1 MASPVIQFKRGAFT
15 NLPGLRAGEPA
26 LTTDTFDLYVGI
38 DSTTNNNK
46 FFGSHRYWTKE
57 TSSKGSSINLVEGTS
72 NGTAY
77 VSVKSPDSLAGI
89 VTYTLPGSQGI
100 NGTVLTNDGSG
111 NLTWGSGSTNAIFS
125 GISTFSDTTDNILGN
140 PDTGAVQIDGGLGVN
155 KNVTV
160 GAGLSVAGESYFI
173 GTATFYG
180 GQINLGDGDG
190 DNISVAGE
198 FISNLVPNVTNTY
211 DLGLIGKRWRDG
223 YFSRNLDVTGNLNVD
238 GNVTIGGT
246 SVTLLGQEVF
256 IKNKDIILGYT
267 TSVTNTDASTDDTAN
282 HAGVAIASTVGSPLV
297 SFAASGINTLPDTYK
312 QLMWFK
318 QGTLGFGT
326 DAFAFNYGV
335 AIGTTTMADGVRL
348 AVGSGI
354 TMSDNS
360 ISATNGYFTNISASS
375 ISGTLSGTIS
385 TATTLQNAR
394 DFSITG
400 DFITAPAVS
409 FNGTANVGLAATL
422 ALNSVVLG
430 TYTSGDYVA
439 SISSGNGLTGG
450 TTGAGSTPTLAV
462 GAGEGIT
469 VNVDDV
475 ALKNGT
481 NLSANTVLKWDNTDN
496 QLTNS
501 SITDDGSTVALT
513 GNLQV
518 GGSITGTATT
528 ATRSTQVDTTA
539 TTTSS
544 DYYLTFVDD
553 ATSQTGETI
562 RVDSGIKYN
571 PGTDTLTVPT
581 IKTGT
586 INASDG
592 SSAITIN
599 DVSGNVSV
607 ASSLT
612 VTGDLTVLGSQTIVN
627 TTELKVEDN
636 LIDLGLVNSG
646 GSLVPPSVDANIDIG
661 VLFNYYTT
669 SAKKSGIFWDDSTGR
684 IGIASDLTV
693 TNGVVDTISTVW
705 APIEIGALWVND
717 CAGQSQVINCSSG
730 IRTLENI
737 TVDGGAF

>member
-1 MASPVIQFKRGAFT
+1 MASPVIQFKRGAFN

-72 NGTAY
+72 NGTDY
-77 VSVKSPDSLAGI
+77 ISLKSPDSLAGI
-89 VTYTLPGSQGI
+89 VTYTLPGVINDGYFLKVAS
-100 NGTVLTNDGSG
+100 NGTLTWENVTGSG
-111 NLTWGSGSTNAIFS
+111 ASFADVTITGISTIQGSLNVSATADFTGVSTFSNIDVNGGSIDGTTIGLTTPAAADFTTLSADSLNVS
-125 GISTFSDTTDNILGN
+125 GISTVGSLSIGSTQVISSAFQLQNILSLDATTIATIESAVANAPNTFTDLQVTGISTFQGN
-140 PDTGAVQIDGGLGVN
+140 VNIGDSSADTLTVN
-155 KNVTV
+155 
-160 GAGLSVAGESYFI
+160 S
-173 GTATFYG
+173 TATF
-180 GQINLGDGDG
+180 
-190 DNISVAGE
+190 VE
-198 FISNLVPNVTNTY
+198 PVV
-211 DLGLIGKRWRDG
+211 
-223 YFSRNLDVTGNLNVD
+223 
-238 GNVTIGGT
+238 
-246 SVTLLGQEVF
+246 
-256 IKNKDIILGYT
+256 
-267 TSVTNTDASTDDTAN
+267 
-282 HAGVAIASTVGSPLV
+282 
-297 SFAASGINTLPDTYK
+297 
-312 QLMWFK
+312 
-318 QGTLGFGT
+318 
-326 DAFAFNYGV
+326 
-335 AIGTTTMADGVRL
+335 
-348 AVGSGI
+348 
-354 TMSDNS
+354 
-360 ISATNGYFTNISASS
+360 
-375 ISGTLSGTIS
+375 GTIS
-385 TATTLQNAR
+385 TATALQNAR

-400 DFITAPAVS
+400 DFITAAAVS
-409 FNGTANVGLAATL
+409 FNGTGNVGLAATL
-422 ALNSVVLG
+422 AANSVVLG

-450 TTGAGSTPTLAV
+450 TTGEGSTPTLAV

-571 PGTDTLTVPT
+571 PGTDTLTVPV

-592 SSAITIN
+592 SAAITIN

-646 GSLVPPSVDANIDIG
+646 GSLVPPSTDANIDIG

-693 TNGVVDTISTVW
+693 TNGVVDTISTIW

-717 CAGQSQVINCSSG
+717 CAGQSQVINCSTG
-730 IRTLENI
+730 VRILENI
-737 TVDGGAF
+737 TVDGGTF